1 MGPEF
6 KNFVLGMENIRSTA
20 IYPPK
25 TSVDTV
31 EAPLDQEAEVIR
43 VFSWGKGTTEK
54 GQLWRNYRR
63 WVGPQR
69 ELHTVKSC

>member
-6 KNFVLGMENIRSTA
+6 KNFVRGMENIRSTA

-31 EAPLDQEAEVIR
+31 ETPLGQEAEVIR
-43 VFSWGKGTTEK
+43 VFS
-54 GQLWRNYRR
+54 
-63 WVGPQR
+63 
-69 ELHTVKSC
+69 

>member
-25 TSVDTV
+25 TPVDTV
-31 EAPLDQEAEVIR
+31 EAPLGQEAEVIR
-43 VFSWGKGTTEK
+43 VFS
-54 GQLWRNYRR
+54 
-63 WVGPQR
+63 
-69 ELHTVKSC
+69 